1 MFVHM
6 RTPSSLGDTAKGIIR
21 KLELPI
27 FRLNV
32 GSYENKYFSMVEKDP
47 EQQPTGTHTGIT
59 FSKP

>member
-32 GSYENKYFSMVEKDP
+32 GSYENKYYSMVEKDP